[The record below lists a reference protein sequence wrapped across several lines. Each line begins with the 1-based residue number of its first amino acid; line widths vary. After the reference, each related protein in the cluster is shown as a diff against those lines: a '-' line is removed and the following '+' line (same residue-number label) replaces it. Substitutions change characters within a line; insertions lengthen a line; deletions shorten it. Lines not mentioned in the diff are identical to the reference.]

1 MEFVPFQSHEK
12 TYHKFKANAFYKYF
26 NLLPKI
32 EAVIK
37 DSKKKKGKCGCN
49 INIWLL
55 LPSNFELEYELMIY
69 IDYHLRLLS

>member
-37 DSKKKKGKCGCN
+37 DSKKKKREV
-49 INIWLL
+49 WV
-55 LPSNFELEYELMIY
+55 
-69 IDYHLRLLS
+69 